1 MKGLTMPI
9 YGIVFSRVMT
19 ILTVPVEDL
28 DRMYGPGYAKKE
40 MANLAIYIV
49 ILAINSFVGTFL

>member
-19 ILTVPVEDL
+19 ILTIPPE
-28 DRMYGPGYAKKE
+28 
-40 MANLAIYIV
+40 
-49 ILAINSFVGTFL
+49 FLKRNNG